1 MSLGQNK
8 DDVRERAAEIYRR
21 VRTESMPRS
30 RELLNT
36 ARITTQ
42 TQLRTG
48 YERVRQLAN
57 DASWELHALGTNSR
71 PLKQA
76 AKRARRLP
84 RLLRRPPAIA
94 AFILV
99 VLVVVLVCDGVPRT
113 GFAGAPSPSA
123 RALATATATATQMPT
138 ATATP
143 TLKPI
148 SKAAAIAAYK
158 DLQVEYTVG
167 SYLSRMSLA
176 EKVGQMIMFETYSQN
191 WDSSMAQ
198 MVSGMHAGAIIIYG
212 KNMKTPEQLTQF
224 IADAQAHAEIPMF
237 VTTDEEGGN
246 VDRLGFVKFND
257 PLPSASY
264 LGSTGNP
271 KLAYNAG
278 TRAAQELAAYG
289 INVDLAPVV
298 DVRTVQGQVEGPR
311 LFGGTPQ
318 KVDAYAG
325 QFLLGLQQHGII
337 GTLKHWPG
345 IGSTTLDPHK
355 TLPTISKSKS
365 ELESVEFAAFKGLL
379 KDNPGMIM
387 VTHVILSAVDP
398 NMPASLSPKVVQ
410 GILRDELGYQ
420 GVVITDNLWMK
431 GVSDRYSLGEAAV
444 LAILA
449 GNDLIEGPWSA
460 GTMRI
465 VVDALTKAIK
475 SGRIPMSRVDEAVS
489 RILKLKVQY
498 GILPLLKVK
507 PAKSLEL
514 PINAATA
521 ANTPTGDADVPH
533 PAVP

>member
-1 MSLGQNK
+1 L
-8 DDVRERAAEIYRR
+8 I
-21 VRTESMPRS
+21 
-30 RELLNT
+30 
-36 ARITTQ
+36 I
-42 TQLRTG
+42 
-48 YERVRQLAN
+48 
-57 DASWELHALGTNSR
+57 
-71 PLKQA
+71 
-76 AKRARRLP
+76 
-84 RLLRRPPAIA
+84 
-94 AFILV
+94 V
-99 VLVVVLVCDGVPRT
+99 VACNGVPPIGMT
-113 GFAGAPSPSA
+113 GTSSPALQVTSTATASA
-123 RALATATATATQMPT
+123 TATAAATATATK
-138 ATATP
+138 TP
-143 TLKPI
+143 KPI
-148 SKAAAIAAYK
+148 SKAAAAKFYQ
-158 DLQVEYTVG
+158 DLQVEYAVNT
-167 SYLSRMSLA
+167 YLSQMSLA
-176 EKVGQMIMFETYSQN
+176 EKVGQMIMFETSSQS
-191 WDSSMAQ
+191 WDSTMAQ
-198 MVSGMHAGAIIIYG
+198 NVSDMHAGALIIYG

-224 IADAQAHAEIPMF
+224 ISDTQAHAKIPLL

-246 VDRLGFVKFND
+246 VDRLGMVKFND

-271 KLAYNAG
+271 QLAYDAG

-325 QFLLGLQQHGII
+325 QFLLALQQHGII

-345 IGSTTLDPHK
+345 IGSTTLDPHR
-355 TLPTISKSKS
+355 TLPTIRKSRS

-387 VTHVILSAVDP
+387 VTHVILSAIDP
-398 NMPASLSPKVVQ
+398 SKPASLSPKVVQ

-460 GTMRI
+460 GSMRT
-465 VVDALTKAIK
+465 VVNALTKAIK
-475 SGRIPMSRVDEAVS
+475 SGRIPMSRVNEAVS

-498 GILPLLKVK
+498 GILPRLKIQPTHTLQV
-507 PAKSLEL
+507 PA
-514 PINAATA
+514 T
-521 ANTPTGDADVPH
+521 TGPLISPVADADRPR
-533 PAVP
+533 ASAA